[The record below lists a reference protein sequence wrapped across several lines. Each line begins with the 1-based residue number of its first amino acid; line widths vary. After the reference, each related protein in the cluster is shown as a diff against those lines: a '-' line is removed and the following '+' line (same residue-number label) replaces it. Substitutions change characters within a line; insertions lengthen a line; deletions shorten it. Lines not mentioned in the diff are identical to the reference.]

1 MSATDGILF
10 RRLAYARDQD
20 TLQDVKRYCKKERE
34 VITDTEE
41 FGGCLNLLH
50 EDLRSVSRS
59 VIEVGKI
66 VVASISRSYR
76 GYSGYLGLHGISP
89 LIEKLDSARK
99 LPLALRN
106 CQVLLHFRVLKTSI
120 SQSY

>member
-1 MSATDGILF
+1 LFPACVLIDVELKLMGMFMSATDGILF

-66 VVASISRSYR
+66 VVASISRSY
-76 GYSGYLGLHGISP
+76 SGM
-89 LIEKLDSARK
+89 
-99 LPLALRN
+99 
-106 CQVLLHFRVLKTSI
+106 FRVSRSPRHFSTDRETG
-120 SQSY
+120 